1 MTRRILHA
9 VGGMGR
15 GGVESWLMHVLRRAD
30 PQRYQMDFLVRTTR
44 EQAHDPE
51 IRALGGRVIPC
62 EDHARP
68 WRFARRFG
76 EVMRSHGPY
85 DVVHS
90 HLPHYSGFLLRLAAR
105 HEVPVRIVH
114 SHNDTRIADAA
125 RSRLWRGYARL
136 MRSWIWRY
144 ATVRLAA
151 SRVAA
156 ESLFGPDWRRDER
169 SRILY
174 CGIDLHEF
182 EPDQSPAETRS
193 MLGLPADAL
202 VIGHAGRFAWQK
214 NHAYLLRV
222 AAAAMQ
228 KVPRTWVL
236 LVGDGPLRGEM
247 EQLTQSLGI
256 ADRVVF
262 AGSRGDV
269 PRLMTG
275 AMDVL
280 LFPSHHEGLSI
291 VLLEAQAAGLPCV
304 LSEGLAE
311 EGDAVPELITRLPL
325 DAPLEQ
331 WVAVTMDVAGR
342 RPLRP
347 QQALDRMR
355 QSDFDVERSAAE
367 LFRLYDQGAR

>member
-62 EDHARP
+62 EGHARP

-90 HLPHYSGFLLRLAAR
+90 HLPYYGGFVLRLAAR
-105 HEVPVRIVH
+105 HGVPARIAH
-114 SHNDTRIADAA
+114 SHNDLRVADAA

-136 MRSWIWRY
+136 MRAWIRRY
-144 ATVRLAA
+144 ATVQLAA
-151 SRVAA
+151 SRTAA
-156 ESLFGPDWRRDER
+156 EDLFGPGWHRDER
-169 SRILY
+169 CRILY
-174 CGIDLHEF
+174 CGIDLDAF
-182 EPDQSPAETRS
+182 EPDQSPAEMRS

-202 VIGHAGRFAWQK
+202 VIGHVGRFAWQK
-214 NHAYLLRV
+214 NHAFLLRV

-228 KVPRTWVL
+228 KEPRTRVL
-236 LVGDGPLRGEM
+236 LVGDGPVRAEV
-247 EQLTQSLGI
+247 ERQAVSLGI
-256 ADRVVF
+256 ADRVLF
-262 AGSRGDV
+262 TGSRADV
-269 PRLMTG
+269 PALLQ
-275 AMDVL
+275 AMDVFV
-280 LFPSHHEGLSI
+280 FPSHHEGLGL
-291 VLLEAQAAGLPCV
+291 VLLEAQATALPCV
-304 LSEGLAE
+304 LAEGLPE
-311 EGDAVPELITRLPL
+311 EVDIVRSLMCRLPL
-325 DAPLEQ
+325 DAGVEAWAREVLD
-331 WVAVTMDVAGR
+331 AAAR
-342 RPLRP
+342 RPLSRA
-347 QQALDRMR
+347 QALETMR
-355 QSDFDVERSAAE
+355 QSYFDIERSAAE